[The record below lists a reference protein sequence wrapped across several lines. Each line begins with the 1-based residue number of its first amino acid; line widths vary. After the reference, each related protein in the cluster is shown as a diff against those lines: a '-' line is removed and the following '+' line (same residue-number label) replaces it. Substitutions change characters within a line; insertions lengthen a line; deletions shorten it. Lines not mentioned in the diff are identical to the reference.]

1 MSWSNVTGLKFAYGV
16 DYDGWSNV
24 DSVYYQEFTFENG
37 MVVRVGDKHAGT
49 CHGNAVE
56 GVYVLPASEDVFTND
71 RQTVRDGDPLV
82 YDCPEPG
89 CSGQGVASDGSPS
102 IVHVNG
108 IPVHRVGDS
117 TLYVSGSGQAIT
129 GSPDTFAG

>member
-1 MSWSNVTGLKFAYGV
+1 MSWSNTATI
-16 DYDGWSNV
+16 
-24 DSVYYQEFTFENG
+24 TFSTFNYLSD
-37 MVVRVGDKHAGT
+37 MVVRIGDKHAGT

-89 CSGQGVASDGSPS
+89 CSGQGVASEGSPS

-108 IPVHRVGDS
+108 IPVHRVGDA
-117 TLYVSGSGQAIT
+117 TEYIAGSGQAIT